1 MALFALLMILLVGG
15 VVGLV
20 AGLVGVGGG
29 IVMVPVLYLL
39 LSQPEWAGI
48 ALDPQ
53 LQVVVAHATSLF
65 VAIPTSI
72 SAVVAYKRADLVVWQ
87 VSVPLG
93 LGAAAGAVAGAQ
105 VAVSLPPE
113 LLKALFGVLLVAA
126 GVRLLRSKKKQGGGN
141 LRQLHPAV
149 ILSLGLGIGFIA
161 SMLGVGGGIVAIP
174 FLIYLLRIPL
184 AKVASTSMGMVM
196 FVTIAATISYGLA
209 GFRVGDLG
217 PWMAGFVYAPAG
229 LALMPGAVVGARLGA
244 RLNQRMKLRALQVMF
259 AVVFVLLGLRLS
271 VLNAVALIR

>member
-1 MALFALLMILLVGG
+1 MALSAFVLILLIGG

-39 LSQPEWAGI
+39 LSRPEWAGI

-65 VAIPTSI
+65 VAVPTSI
-72 SAVVAYKRADLVVWQ
+72 SAVVAYRRADLVVWQ
-87 VSVPLG
+87 LAVPLG

-126 GVRLLRSKKKQGGGN
+126 GVRLLRSKKKQGGGD
-141 LRQLHPAV
+141 LRRIHPAV
-149 ILSLGLGIGFIA
+149 IISLGLGIGFIA

-184 AKVASTSMGMVM
+184 NKVAATSMGMVM
-196 FVTIAATISYGLA
+196 FVAIAATISYGLA
-209 GFRVGDLG
+209 GFRVDDMGT
-217 PWMAGFVYAPAG
+217 WMVGFVYAPAG

-244 RLNQRMKLRALQVMF
+244 RLNQRMNVRALQIMF
-259 AVVFVLLGLRLS
+259 AVVFVVLGVRLS
-271 VLNAVALIR
+271 VLNALALIG

>member
-1 MALFALLMILLVGG
+1 MALFALVLILLAGG

-39 LSQPEWAGI
+39 LSRPEWAGI

-65 VAIPTSI
+65 VAVPTSI
-72 SAVVAYKRADLVVWQ
+72 SAVVAYRRADLVVWQ
-87 VSVPLG
+87 LAVPLG

-126 GVRLLRSKKKQGGGN
+126 GVRLLRSKKKQGGGD
-141 LRQLHPAV
+141 LRRVHPAL

-196 FVTIAATISYGLA
+196 FVAIAATISYGLA
-209 GFRVGDLG
+209 GLRVGDLG

-244 RLNQRMKLRALQVMF
+244 RLNQRMNVRTLQIMF
-259 AVVFVLLGLRLS
+259 AVVFVVLGLRLI
-271 VLNAVALIR
+271 VLNALSLIP

>member
-1 MALFALLMILLVGG
+1 M
-15 VVGLV
+15 V

-39 LSQPEWAGI
+39 LSNPEWAGI
-48 ALDPQ
+48 ALEPQ
-53 LQVVVAHATSLF
+53 FQVVVAHATSLF
-65 VAIPTSI
+65 VAIPISI

-87 VSVPLG
+87 LSVPLG

-126 GVRLLRSKKKQGGGN
+126 GVRLLRSKKKQGGGD
-141 LRQLHPAV
+141 LRQLHPAL

-244 RLNQRMKLRALQVMF
+244 RLNQRMNVRTLQIMF
-259 AVVFVLLGLRLS
+259 AVVFVILGLRLS
-271 VLNAVALIR
+271 VLNALSLIR

>member
-1 MALFALLMILLVGG
+1 MAPSALLLILLAGG

-39 LSQPEWAGI
+39 LSRPEWAGI

-53 LQVVVAHATSLF
+53 FQVVVAHATSLF

-126 GVRLLRSKKKQGGGN
+126 GVRLLRSKKKRGEGE
-141 LRQLHPAV
+141 LRHVHPAL

-184 AKVASTSMGMVM
+184 NKVASTSMGMVM
-196 FVTIAATISYGLA
+196 FVAIAATISYGTA

-217 PWMAGFVYAPAG
+217 PWMSGFVYAPAG
-229 LALMPGAVVGARLGA
+229 LALMPGAVLGARLGA
-244 RLNQRMKLRALQVMF
+244 RLNQRMNVRALQVMF
-259 AVVFVLLGLRLS
+259 AVVFVVLGLRLS
-271 VLNAVALIR
+271 ILNALALIP